1 MSDKPVM
8 VAFAQMLAA
17 TRRDATPGVKR
28 LDPGIAPEADDLY
41 VPMALPLERAVAA
54 GWLRQAQGYAEMFRK
69 PGELLAAYMAGGD
82 DFYSNSAQA
91 IVSELRAM
99 ESGAAKADEGGAGG
113 LVRAQCALLL
123 AYTREQALAEV
134 GGLDA
139 GVESAWD
146 AMGAALGLDEDDA
159 AELVTA
165 AEAQFLP
172 DLDNALYAAPDDWL
186 PVLEAFLRLTPPEVG
201 LYVDEADI
209 AGYWSEAGVAFA
221 PADEAFLDAA
231 LPDRG
236 EGRWYAARA
245 TGYELLGRR
254 DDADEA
260 LDARR
265 LVVAPAAALE
275 QEGEE

>member
-17 TRRDATPGVKR
+17 SRRDATPGVKR

-41 VPMALPLERAVAA
+41 VPAALPLERAVAA
-54 GWLRQAQGYAEMFRK
+54 GWLRQAQGYADMFRK

-91 IVSELRAM
+91 IVSELNAM
-99 ESGAAKADEGGAGG
+99 ESGTAKADEDGPKG

-123 AYTREQALAEV
+123 AYVREQALAEV

-159 AELVTA
+159 AELSKA
-165 AEAQFLP
+165 AETQFLP
-172 DLDNALYAAPDDWL
+172 DLDNALYAAPGDWL

-221 PADEAFLDAA
+221 PADAALLDAA
-231 LPDRG
+231 LPERG
-236 EGRWYAARA
+236 EGSWLVARA
-245 TGYELLGRR
+245 TGFELLGRR
-254 DDADEA
+254 DDGDEA
-260 LDARR
+260 LGAQR
-265 LVVAPAAALE
+265 LVIAPAEALE
-275 QEGEE
+275 QEREG